1 MSLRFLSPGS
11 SVRHSAGH
19 SCKGTLQMS
28 WAAYEPADSDR
39 EIILHS
45 WDITVTTQGPKME
58 GKAGEVRQDR
68 SSEEE
73 ELESDQWSPASG
85 SRDRGPSVL

>member
-1 MSLRFLSPGS
+1 
-11 SVRHSAGH
+11 
-19 SCKGTLQMS
+19 MS

-39 EIILHS
+39 EIILDS

-73 ELESDQWSPASG
+73 ELESDQ
-85 SRDRGPSVL
+85 